1 MDPLFDASSKDSS
14 NNSDNSMKI
23 HTEALCTITHFQLCH
38 QLTTHPPIKEGD
50 LLGNTIVYGENA
62 EDRDSTAIWKKTLEE
77 NVYFVSYN
85 DIKKMDINTG
95 KVL

>member
-1 MDPLFDASSKDSS
+1 
-14 NNSDNSMKI
+14 MKI